1 MDSSQNTD
9 LSVLQYLSVARRR
22 KWLIVLAVVLSVLTS
37 ILLSWRA
44 TRVYAANA
52 DVLLTASVDESPF
65 SDDGRLTLDPTLVE
79 TQVQVLK
86 SRPVVEEARD
96 RLGSKAS
103 KLSGIVVEQ
112 IGRTKVLRVRVE
124 SSSPAVAAEAA
135 NTFAEVYVEQRRT
148 AAIDSALEVAK
159 QLLQKAQEAKTQL
172 EQLDA
177 RIAAV
182 KGGRIPNPA
191 ELQNL
196 ETQRNAAANQYTAF
210 QEKYDQVQ
218 VDAQLRRGGVE
229 VLARAAVPS
238 TPFSPAPVRNAV
250 LALLLGLLVGVGG
263 AFAVEFLDDTVRS
276 TDDVDRHARGVPILA
291 TIPAVTE
298 WKNREKTKLISVEDP
313 TSTGSEAYRS
323 LRTSLQFIGL
333 RRPLRTI
340 LVTSPM
346 ASEGKT
352 TTLANLAVTLARAGR
367 RVVCVDCDLRRPRL
381 NEFFGR
387 PNSIGFT
394 SVLLGDQPL
403 SSALQTVAE
412 IAGGSLRLL
421 ASGPLPPNPAEL
433 LGTARATE
441 LLAALAAEA
450 DFVLLDAPPLLPI
463 TDAVVLSSQ
472 ADGVLLVAT
481 SQVTSRRHLSRAVD
495 LLQQAEADTIGIVL
509 NGVGSEAGYG
519 YGYKYRYHS
528 EGHPQRESQ
537 LVAEPAAS
545 APRRT

>member
-22 KWLIVLAVVLSVLTS
+22 KWLIVLAIVLSVLTS
-37 ILLSWRA
+37 VLLSWRA
-44 TRVYAANA
+44 TRMYAANA

-112 IGRTKVLRVRVE
+112 IGRTKVLRVRAE

-172 EQLDA
+172 EQLDG

-196 ETQRNAAANQYTAF
+196 ETQRNAAANQYAAF

-291 TIPAVTE
+291 TIPAVTD

-450 DFVLLDAPPLLPI
+450 DFILLDAPPLLPI

-528 EGHPQRESQ
+528 EGHLQQETQ
-537 LVAEPAAS
+537 LVAEPATS
-545 APRRT
+545 APRRP

>member
-22 KWLIVLAVVLSVLTS
+22 KWLIVLAVLLSVLTS
-37 ILLSWRA
+37 VLLSWRA
-44 TRVYAANA
+44 TRMYAANA
-52 DVLLTASVDESPF
+52 DVLLTSSVDESPF

-96 RLGSKAS
+96 RLGSKSS
-103 KLSGIVVEQ
+103 KLSRIVVEQ
-112 IGRTKVLRVRVE
+112 VGRTKVLRVRAE
-124 SSSPAVAAEAA
+124 SSSPLVAAESA

-159 QLLQKAQEAKTQL
+159 QLLQKAQEAKAQL

-177 RIAAV
+177 RIASV

-196 ETQRNAAANQYTAF
+196 ETQRSAAANQYTAF

-229 VLARAAVPS
+229 VLARAATPS
-238 TPFSPAPVRNAV
+238 TPFSPAPIRNGV

-276 TDDVDRHARGVPILA
+276 TDDVDRHARGAPILA
-291 TIPAVTE
+291 TIPAVTD

-313 TSTGSEAYRS
+313 SSTGSEAYRS

-519 YGYKYRYHS
+519 YGYKYRYQSDKHLAQDPHS
-528 EGHPQRESQ
+528 
-537 LVAEPAAS
+537 VAESTAS
-545 APRRT
+545 GPRQT